1 MKVYNTKSLL
11 DPNVLTNASRLSM
24 DRERTIAEQRNQIGK
39 AISDTL
45 NILSTNAGKLYDMN
59 KRKQMLDPD
68 EGKLQELKNQLAE
81 KQSRLEMVNN
91 QIATI
96 EGNVSIESAKPDI
109 DMFDVGKI
117 PEATIAGPYMTEDEY
132 GL

>member
-96 EGNVSIESAKPDI
+96 EGNVSTQAAKPDN
-109 DMFDVGKI
+109 MFDVGYI

>member
-24 DRERTIAEQRNQIGK
+24 DRERTMAEQRNQIGK
-39 AISDTL
+39 AIGDAL
-45 NILSTNAGKLYDMN
+45 NLLGTNAGKLYDMN

-96 EGNVSIESAKPDI
+96 EGNVSTQAAKPDI
-109 DMFDVGKI
+109 DMFDVGYI
-117 PEATIAGPYMTEDEY
+117 PEATIAGPYMTEDGY

>member
-96 EGNVSIESAKPDI
+96 EATNDPNWKQTPAAVEPDLSEDRFDIE
-109 DMFDVGKI
+109 GGY
-117 PEATIAGPYMTEDEY
+117 TNG
-132 GL
+132 